1 VAASNPAAKAF
12 RRIDRQQKSRRRGQA
27 PGSIRIFRPRDPRV
41 HRVVIN
47 LNRPI
52 SERAVGPIPIG
63 SASAYLPDMKVH
75 EIMTIRP
82 RSIAPENTLIEA
94 AGLMRELDVGA
105 LPVWDNNELAG
116 MLTDRDLVVRG
127 IADGRD
133 PSQATV
139 ADVMSGGVE
148 FVFGDQEVEEAVQIM
163 EQHQIRRVP
172 VLDRGKRLI
181 GIVSL
186 GDIATSSNP
195 AFSGL
200 ALRDVS
206 EPRDP
211 SSRQRRLSRESEP
224 ARMPRAPGGRRSPG
238 EDRRTGGK
246 RTPRAR
252 TKSKSTGRGQKTR
265 ATSGK
270 RKVTGKRKS
279 RRAHASR

>member
-1 VAASNPAAKAF
+1 
-12 RRIDRQQKSRRRGQA
+12 
-27 PGSIRIFRPRDPRV
+27 
-41 HRVVIN
+41 
-47 LNRPI
+47 
-52 SERAVGPIPIG
+52 
-63 SASAYLPDMKVH
+63 
-75 EIMTIRP
+75 MTGRP
-82 RSIAPENTLIEA
+82 RSVAPENTLVEA

-105 LPVWDNNELAG
+105 LPVWHDNELAG

-139 ADVMSGGVE
+139 AEVMSGGVE
-148 FVFGDQEVEEAVQIM
+148 FVFGDQDVEDAVRLM

-195 AFSGL
+195 AFSGI

-206 EPRDP
+206 EQRNP
-211 SSRQRRLSRESEP
+211 SSRRRRLSRESEP
-224 ARMPRAPGGRRSPG
+224 ARMPRVPGGRRGPE
-238 EDRRTGGK
+238 EDRRTSVK

-252 TKSKSTGRGQKTR
+252 TKNKSSGRGRKSTA
-265 ATSGK
+265 ATARPKKSNA
-270 RKVTGKRKS
+270 RKSS
-279 RRAHASR
+279 RRARAAR